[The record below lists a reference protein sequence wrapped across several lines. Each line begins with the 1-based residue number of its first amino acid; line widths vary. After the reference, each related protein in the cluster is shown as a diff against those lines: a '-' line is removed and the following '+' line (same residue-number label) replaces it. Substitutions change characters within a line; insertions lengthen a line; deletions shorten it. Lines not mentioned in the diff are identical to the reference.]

1 MLKTQSE
8 EITNLKA
15 AIDDL
20 KNSIAKLTSKKQG
33 SKIQIA
39 PKNPTTSTASAH
51 QTIATNKTSTKH
63 KLDGLLMSPYQVLV
77 TEDST

>member
-15 AIDDL
+15 TIDDL
-20 KNSIAKLTSKKQG
+20 INSIAKLTSKNQG

-39 PKNPTTSTASAH
+39 PKNAMTSTASAH
-51 QTIATNKTSTKH
+51 QTIATNVTPTKH